1 MLQDIDTLVI
11 GAGLAGATAARLL
24 ADKGE
29 KVLIVEKREHIGGNC
44 YDERH
49 FKSGALVHKYGPHLF
64 HTDDFDAWEF
74 MMRFSA
80 MDVYEHKV
88 VADID
93 GKIATLPF
101 NLETLYQVFPNT
113 MAMELELLLTERYG
127 YGDSVGIL
135 ELKRSDE
142 PELQFLADYIYK
154 NVFVNYTIKQWGLRP
169 EDIDE
174 AVTARVPVRVSRDGR
189 YFTDAYQGV
198 PRYGY
203 TVLFQNM
210 LRDDNIHTL
219 LNTPSKE
226 VLEIKGNKTYF
237 MGKEFK
243 GKVIY
248 TGGLDELFDYEFK
261 PLPYRSVFMH
271 FDTIPVDKYQDAA
284 TMNYPNNYSFTRITE
299 FKNIH
304 KIFGN
309 KGITTILKEYPRPYV
324 MGENEPYYPMF
335 TDAAKKLYKKY
346 ADKAKKIKNL
356 ILLGR
361 LAEYKYYDMDDII
374 IRVMEQVAKI

>member
-44 YDERH
+44 YDERD
-49 FKSGALVHKYGPHLF
+49 FASDALVHKYGPHLF
-64 HTDDFDAWEF
+64 HTNDFDAWDF
-74 MMRFSA
+74 MLRFSV

-93 GKIATLPF
+93 GKMATLPF
-101 NLETLYQVFPNT
+101 NLETLYQVFPNST
-113 MAMELELLLTERYG
+113 AMELELLLTERYG
-127 YGDSVGIL
+127 YGDNVGIL
-135 ELKRSDE
+135 ELKKSDE
-142 PELQFLADYIYK
+142 PELQFLADYVYGK
-154 NVFVNYTIKQWGLRP
+154 VFVNYTVKQWGLRP

-174 AVTARVPVRVSRDGR
+174 AVTARVPVRISRDGR

-203 TVLFQNM
+203 NVFFQNM
-210 LRDDNIHTL
+210 LRDDNIHII
-219 LNTPSKE
+219 LNTPSNE

-248 TGGLDELFDYEFK
+248 TGGIDELFDYEFK

-271 FDTIPVDKYQDAA
+271 FDTIHVDKYQDAA
-284 TMNYPNNYSFTRITE
+284 TVNYPNNYGFTRITE

-309 KGITTILKEYPRPYV
+309 KGVTTILKEYPRPYV
-324 MGENEPYYPMF
+324 MGENEPYYPLF

-374 IRVMEQVAKI
+374 IRVMEQVAKL

>member
-1 MLQDIDTLVI
+1 MLQDIDTLVV
-11 GAGLAGATAARLL
+11 GAGLAGGVAARLL

-44 YDERH
+44 YDEKS
-49 FKSGALVHKYGPHLF
+49 FESGALLHKYGPHLF
-64 HTDDFDAWEF
+64 HTNDFDAWDF
-74 MMRFSA
+74 MLRFSV
-80 MDVYEHKV
+80 MDVYEHRV

-93 GKIATLPF
+93 GKMASLPF

-113 MAMELELLLTERYG
+113 VAMEMEITLTEKYG
-127 YGDSVGIL
+127 YGENVGIL
-135 ELKRSDE
+135 ELKRSEE
-142 PELQFLADYIYK
+142 PELQFLADYVYK
-154 NVFVNYTIKQWGLRP
+154 QVFVNYTVKQWGLRP

-174 AVTARVPVRVSRDGR
+174 AVTARVPVRISRDGR

-203 TVLFQNM
+203 TVFFQNM
-210 LRDDNIHTL
+210 LRDENIHIL
-219 LNTPSKE
+219 LNTPAKE
-226 VLEIKGNKTYF
+226 VLEFKGNKTYF

-248 TGGLDELFDYEFK
+248 TGGLDELFDYELK

-271 FDTIPVDKYQDAA
+271 FDTVEQDKFQDAA
-284 TMNYPNNYSFTRITE
+284 TVNYPNNYSFTRITE

-304 KIFGN
+304 KNYGK
-309 KGITTILKEYPRPYV
+309 KGVTTILKEYPRPFV
-324 MGENEPYYPMF
+324 MGQNEPYYPMF
-335 TDAAKKLYKKY
+335 TTDAKKLYKKY

-356 ILLGR
+356 IPLGR

-374 IRVMEQVAKI
+374 VRVMEQVAKL